1 MGFAQNLID
10 FSIGHNRYRTLVS
23 EDKEG
28 KAYVSTGNHIFRM
41 WRHDILPESVT
52 AFIPESHGSHSN
64 HVTSPMPGK
73 VIKVLAGVGDRVKK
87 GDVLLIIEAMKM
99 ENAVTAPRDTVIEK
113 INVSVNDRVETST
126 PLILIEEP
134 NKHSS
139 P

>member
-1 MGFAQNLID
+1 
-10 FSIGHNRYRTLVS
+10 
-23 EDKEG
+23 
-28 KAYVSTGNHIFRM
+28 
-41 WRHDILPESVT
+41 
-52 AFIPESHGSHSN
+52 
-64 HVTSPMPGK
+64 
-73 VIKVLAGVGDRVKK
+73 
-87 GDVLLIIEAMKM
+87 M